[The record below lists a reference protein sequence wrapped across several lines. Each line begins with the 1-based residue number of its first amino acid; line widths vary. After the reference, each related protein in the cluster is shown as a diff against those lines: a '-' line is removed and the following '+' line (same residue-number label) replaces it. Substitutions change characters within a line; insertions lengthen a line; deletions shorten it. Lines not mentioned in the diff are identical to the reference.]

1 MAVDGIIKHVE
12 DIDVV
17 LEGLDETN
25 ISSILIKWNEISS
38 IRKKLDQLE
47 EMLKVK
53 VKNYLKERHWTEFK
67 DASTKINVSLITQ
80 RNEIFDKAQLKLM
93 LTDSQYAQVIKTTTF
108 EKLLIVNQET
118 REKMKKFVKSKNE
131 RK

>member
-1 MAVDGIIKHVE
+1 MVNEGIIKNVE

-25 ISSILIKWNEISS
+25 ISSILGKWKEISS

-47 EMLKVK
+47 EMLKIK
-53 VKNYLKERHWTEFK
+53 VKNYLKERRWTSFK
-67 DASTKINVSLITQ
+67 DSSTKINVLLITQ

-93 LTDSQYAQVIKTTTF
+93 LNDAQYAQVIKTTTF
-108 EKLLIVNQET
+108 EKLLIVTPESRAN
-118 REKMKKFVKSKNE
+118 MKKFVKSK
-131 RK
+131 KDV